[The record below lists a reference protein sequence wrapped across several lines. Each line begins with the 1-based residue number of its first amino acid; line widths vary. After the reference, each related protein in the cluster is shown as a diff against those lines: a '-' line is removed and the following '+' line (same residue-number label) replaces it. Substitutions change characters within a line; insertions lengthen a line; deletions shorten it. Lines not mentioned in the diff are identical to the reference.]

1 MAQIPYIHRGCKE
14 SAPGTVYIQIGSALR
29 YTMRFEDVV
38 RQLGADLYRY
48 AFWLAR
54 DRRQAEDI
62 VQEALLRG
70 WRAYPRLRQ
79 RAAVKSWLFSI
90 VRNEYLRA
98 LKTSARQPESL
109 DGLDPADERAADPG
123 VETREA
129 LMALPAS
136 YAEPLALQ
144 VLGGFSCAEIAAMI
158 GTTEGAT
165 MTRLTRARQA
175 LRRLIAPAKERHGG
189 RA

>member
-1 MAQIPYIHRGCKE
+1 MG
-14 SAPGTVYIQIGSALR
+14 
-29 YTMRFEDVV
+29 FEELV
-38 RQLGADLYRY
+38 RRHGADLYRY

-54 DRRQAEDI
+54 DRQQAEDI

-70 WRAYPRLRQ
+70 WRAYPRLRAQ
-79 RAAVKSWLFSI
+79 AVAKSWLFSI

-98 LKTSARQPESL
+98 MEASSRQPESL
-109 DGLDPADERAADPG
+109 NGIDPPDEHPANLGLEM
-123 VETREA
+123 REA
-129 LMALPAS
+129 LMSLPAS

-158 GTTEGAT
+158 GATEGAT

-175 LRRLIAPAKERHGG
+175 LKRLVAPGGTKERKGG
-189 RA
+189 RS

>member
-1 MAQIPYIHRGCKE
+1 
-14 SAPGTVYIQIGSALR
+14 
-29 YTMRFEDVV
+29 MRFEDLV
-38 RQLGADLYRY
+38 RRHATDLYRY

-54 DRRQAEDI
+54 DRGQAEDI

-70 WRAYPRLRQ
+70 WRAYPRLRAPD
-79 RAAVKSWLFSI
+79 AAKSWLFSI

-98 LKTSARQPESL
+98 IATNLRQPESL
-109 DGLDPADERAADPG
+109 SDADPPDEHATNLG
-123 VETREA
+123 LEMRDA
-129 LMALPAS
+129 LMSLPAS

-144 VLGGFSCAEIAAMI
+144 VLGGFSCAEIAAML

-175 LRRLIAPAKERHGG
+175 LKRLIAPASGTERRGG
-189 RA
+189 RT

>member
-1 MAQIPYIHRGCKE
+1 MEP
-14 SAPGTVYIQIGSALR
+14 SDP
-29 YTMRFEDVV
+29 FEPIV
-38 RQLGADLYRY
+38 RAHGADLYRY

-54 DRRQAEDI
+54 DRQKAQDI

-70 WRAYPRLRQ
+70 WRALPRLRD

-90 VRNEYLRA
+90 VKNEFRRL
-98 LKTSARQPESL
+98 SASDAPHAEGVDL
-109 DGLDPADERAADPG
+109 AELEIADERAGLFGLEMRD
-123 VETREA
+123 A

-144 VLGGFSCAEIAAMI
+144 VLGGFTCAEIAAMLE
-158 GTTEGAT
+158 TTEGAV

-175 LRRLIAPAKERHGG
+175 LKRLIAPGATKESKG
-189 RA
+189 RQL

>member
-1 MAQIPYIHRGCKE
+1 
-14 SAPGTVYIQIGSALR
+14 
-29 YTMRFEDVV
+29 MRFEDLV
-38 RQLGADLYRY
+38 RQHAQDLYRY

-54 DRRQAEDI
+54 DRSQAEDI

-70 WRAYPRLRQ
+70 WRAYPRLRAQ
-79 RAAVKSWLFSI
+79 GAAKSWLFSI

-98 LKTSARQPESL
+98 MESSARQPESL
-109 DGLDPADERAADPG
+109 EGFDPADERQENLGLEMRD
-123 VETREA
+123 A
-129 LMALPAS
+129 LLSLPAS

-144 VLGGFSCAEIAAMI
+144 VLGGFSCAEIAAML

-175 LRRLIAPAKERHGG
+175 LKRLVAPADGKESKGG
-189 RA
+189 RS

>member
-1 MAQIPYIHRGCKE
+1 
-14 SAPGTVYIQIGSALR
+14 
-29 YTMRFEDVV
+29 MRFDDLV
-38 RQLGADLYRY
+38 RRYGADLDRY

-54 DRRQAEDI
+54 DRAQAEDI

-70 WRAYPRLRQ
+70 WRAFPRLRAE
-79 RAAVKSWLFSI
+79 AAAKTWLFSI

-98 LKTSARQPESL
+98 AQTRAREPESL
-109 DGLDPADERAADPG
+109 DGIDPPDERP
-123 VETREA
+123 VEAGLEMREA

-144 VLGGFSCAEIAAMI
+144 VLGGFSCAEIAAML
-158 GTTEGAT
+158 GATEGAT

-175 LRRLIAPAKERHGG
+175 LRRLIEPARERHGG